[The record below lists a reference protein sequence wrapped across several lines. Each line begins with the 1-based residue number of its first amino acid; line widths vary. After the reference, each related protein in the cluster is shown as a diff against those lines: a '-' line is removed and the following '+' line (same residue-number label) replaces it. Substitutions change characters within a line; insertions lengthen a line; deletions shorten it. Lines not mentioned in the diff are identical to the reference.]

1 MPAVITVIL
10 RMFMHVSDRGYVSW
24 RCDGVNAGAPAE
36 VLPPD
41 AVDEGV
47 LAAINFLVVMF
58 LSS

>member
-1 MPAVITVIL
+1 
-10 RMFMHVSDRGYVSW
+10 MFMHVSDRGYVSW